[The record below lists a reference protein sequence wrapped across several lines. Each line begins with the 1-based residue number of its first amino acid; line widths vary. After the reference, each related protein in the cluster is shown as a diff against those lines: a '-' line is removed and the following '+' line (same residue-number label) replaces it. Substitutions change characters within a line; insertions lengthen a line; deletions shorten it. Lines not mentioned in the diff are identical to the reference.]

1 MAKSFRPA
9 DLPERDGDIELS
21 AEQLV
26 NLSFFARLSE
36 KVKESLARY
45 PGFMQLRRY
54 RKGQVICKQ
63 GAEACTGFFILREI
77 DLFYLRDVLSESGG
91 AVNAGRELDTIKAL
105 LAAIPTD
112 RRETLSDLYGKRC
125 EADRLFQDALK
136 RKAAKGELDP
146 LRARRQ
152 ELWDQSC
159 QEPQRFARVFLA
171 TGAMATVRSPR
182 GLFGWFR
189 KSAKTQVDG
198 GDLPR
203 SLPFDGPTSIDF
215 RSRQANLNE
224 GELFGE
230 MACLYRRPRSATV
243 VAQRDGYLLEM
254 LSSILDEIDKDP
266 AYQKERDEVYKN
278 RVLDLQLRDLSF
290 FRDLSNQQFAEVFE
304 VLRPLVELERYDAG
318 QLICDEFE
326 RSECLYLVREGLV
339 QVKKNVSCLLQQDDI
354 VDWQQLCA
362 LLQAGT
368 GSVASIRKM
377 LPDPIVKSLADI
389 EANRAGDAEKSEL
402 IHALN
407 DILRD
412 TRLAAALEFK
422 DLLAG
427 PALGEQLPDVPEKP
441 RERTVQHQ
449 RRINRW
455 LLEAALPATALR
467 RYRKSPG
474 PEQILTY
481 LSRGEYFGE
490 MGLLSHQPRN
500 ATCIAFGQPQRSQYG
515 ANELRLGWEHKPY
528 KPTTLEFKKP
538 ESAEPQKDTGRVE
551 LVRISWPA
559 FKHLLDAFP
568 ILREK
573 VAAESARR
581 EEHTREKLASQ
592 VRYQGD
598 QGLFSSEASRLG
610 LIQGQKLML
619 IDLERCTRC
628 DECVKACVD
637 THNDGH
643 TRLHLFGPRFDKYL
657 VPTTCRS
664 CLDPV
669 CMIGCP
675 VRSIQRGD
683 NRQMEIKDWCIGCA
697 KCAKQCPYDSIQIH
711 PLEAFA
717 QPAGSEAEANQMEV
731 TTRAVVC
738 DLCSSLPQG
747 PACVYACPH
756 DAAMRIDAR
765 SEFGP

>member
-21 AEQLV
+21 TEQMV

-54 RKGQVICKQ
+54 RQGEVICRQ
-63 GAEACTGFFILREI
+63 GAEACTGFFILRGI
-77 DLFYLRDVLSESGG
+77 DLFYLRDVLGESGG
-91 AVNAGRELDTIKAL
+91 PVLDTINAL
-105 LAAIPTD
+105 IAGISTD
-112 RRETLSDLYGKRC
+112 RREALSGLYGKRR
-125 EADRLFQDALK
+125 AIDQSLQDALK
-136 RKAAKGELDP
+136 RKAGKSDIDA
-146 LRARRQ
+146 LRAQRQ

-159 QEPQRFARVFLA
+159 REPQRFARVFLA
-171 TGAMATVRSPR
+171 TGSKPTIRSSR
-182 GLFGWFR
+182 GGLFGWFR
-189 KSAKTQVDG
+189 KSAKAQKDAES
-198 GDLPR
+198 LPR

-215 RSRQANLNE
+215 RSRQATLHE

-254 LSSILDEIDKDP
+254 LSSILEEVDKDP
-266 AYQKERDEVYKN
+266 AYQKERDEIYKS

-290 FRDLSNQQFAEVFE
+290 FRDLTNQQFSEVFE

-326 RSECLYLVREGLV
+326 RSDCMYLVREGLV
-339 QVKKNVSCLLQQDDI
+339 QVKKNVSCLLQMDDI
-354 VDWQQLCA
+354 LDWQQLGA
-362 LLQAGT
+362 LLHGGAGNLAPI
-368 GSVASIRKM
+368 SRM
-377 LPDPIVKSLADI
+377 LPEQIVKSLPDI
-389 EANRAGDAEKSEL
+389 EAQRAQETEKAEL
-402 IHALN
+402 VHALN
-407 DILRD
+407 DILRNPQ
-412 TRLAAALEFK
+412 LAAAAELK
-422 DLLAG
+422 DLLSGQVLA
-427 PALGEQLPDVPEKP
+427 AQLPDVPEKP
-441 RERTVQHQ
+441 KERTAQHQ

-455 LLEAALPATALR
+455 LLEAALPESVVR
-467 RYRKSPG
+467 RFRKSSG
-474 PEQILTY
+474 PDQILTY

-515 ANELRLGWEHKPY
+515 SNAHRLVWEHKPY

-538 ESAEPQKDTGRVE
+538 ESVELQKDTGRVE

-559 FKHLLDAFP
+559 FKHLLDLSPA
-568 ILREK
+568 LRDK

-581 EEHTREKLASQ
+581 EEHTRARLASQ
-592 VRYQGD
+592 AHYEGD
-598 QGLFSSEASRLG
+598 QGLSSGEASRLG

-657 VPTTCRS
+657 VPATCRS

-697 KCAKQCPYDSIQIH
+697 KCAKQCPYDSIQIY
-711 PLEAFA
+711 PLEPVG
-717 QPAGSEAEANQMEV
+717 QPAGSEADPNQMEV

-738 DLCSSLPQG
+738 DLCSTLPQG

-756 DAAMRIDAR
+756 DAALRIDAR